1 MRYRP
6 DVRLDPCHAKRRLR
20 AGGPACS
27 AIAGLAL
34 ALAGCGSVK
43 SNATDAGP
51 GAVDAPQTDAAST
64 DAAVDACDPNGDGLK
79 ETTSCQTGQTYL
91 RFVNATNADVVSVF
105 ANSAANPVVSQLS
118 PGAEFTVGPVD
129 IGLHSLQFKG
139 ANQVVAMGEINTTNG
154 SRWTVVAYRGVGQGT
169 PLSFASASQ
178 LATGACGPDSAQ
190 VAFGQFT
197 TIAQN
202 PAVILDSSNNGAT
215 WTAPI
220 SPGLNTG
227 QIFGDGC
234 WTNSQLLFG
243 AGPANATTP
252 TVRYAPIVYTG
263 GLTYQV
269 LMTDSEV
276 IRIDNLDR
284 VDRFAKQ

>member
-1 MRYRP
+1 MRYHGTM
-6 DVRLDPCHAKRRLR
+6 RLDPCQAKRGLR
-20 AGGPACS
+20 AGETACS
-27 AIAGLAL
+27 AVAGLVL

-43 SNATDAGP
+43 SNATDAGT
-51 GAVDAPQTDAAST
+51 GNADAPQADAASP
-64 DAAVDACDPNGDGLK
+64 DAPVNACDPNGDGLK
-79 ETTSCQTGQTYL
+79 ETASCQSGQTYL

-105 ANSAANPVVSQLS
+105 ANNATNPVVSNLS

-129 IGLHSLQFKG
+129 IGLQSLQFRG
-139 ANQVVAMGEINTTNG
+139 ANQIVAMGEANTTNG
-154 SRWTVVAYRGVGQGT
+154 SRWTVVAYRATGT
-169 PLSFASASQ
+169 NSALSFATGVQ
-178 LATGACGPDSAQ
+178 LAAGACGADQAQ

-202 PAVILDSSNNGAT
+202 PAVILYSTNNGT
-215 WTAPI
+215 SWTAPI

-227 QIFGDGC
+227 QIFGSGC

-252 TVRYAPIVYTG
+252 TVRYAPFGYTG